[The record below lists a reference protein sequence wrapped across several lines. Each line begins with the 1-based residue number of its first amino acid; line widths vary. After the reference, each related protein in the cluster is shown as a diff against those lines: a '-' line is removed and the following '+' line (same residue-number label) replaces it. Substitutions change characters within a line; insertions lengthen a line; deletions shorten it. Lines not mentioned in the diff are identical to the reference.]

1 METIGKEGHS
11 GLQSRYSCLCVGCS
25 WTSLNPKP
33 ETLAWLHSPEKEA
46 KANVC
51 GNISGSEVKDEG

>member
-1 METIGKEGHS
+1 METI

-51 GNISGSEVKDEG
+51 GNISGSEVKD